1 MDAMLTLLGGGTTSS
16 DDRLDL
22 VRVDESGNVGR
33 RDLGGGEPTSVK
45 YAISILEHLKG
56 NLSTTRTHS

>member
-1 MDAMLTLLGGGTTSS
+1 MLTLLGGGTTSS

-33 RDLGGGEPTSVK
+33 RDLGGGEPTSVIR
-45 YAISILEHLKG
+45 AISISERLED
-56 NLSTTRTHS
+56 NLSTAQTYS